1 MLARYHIPNGRSKGL
16 RPSDFDPTQLRI
28 GTKVEMEHTTDRRI
42 AQRIAMDHLTED
54 RDYYKKL
61 ATIHLD
67 GANLGDCRKEM
78 VKFRDSKGKLVQFTR
93 RVGADC
99 PKHKPQ
105 TRHLRPY
112 QYKKKSQLADSSCST
127 TPRWARGGLG
137 FLIGGMIGGMIGG
150 GVAFAVA
157 TAKADVT
164 APIETVSTYKR
175 WYLIGSGVALLSAV
189 GGMWVAAAKPE
200 C

>member
-1 MLARYHIPNGRSKGL
+1 MLARYQIPNGRSKG
-16 RPSDFDPTQLRI
+16 RQPSDFDPAQLRV
-28 GTKVEMEHTTDRRI
+28 GTKVEMEHTTDRRV

-67 GANLGDCRKEM
+67 GIDHLDCRKEI

-93 RVGADC
+93 RVGKNC
-99 PKHKPQ
+99 PKRGKPQ

-112 QYKKKSQLADSSCST
+112 QYKKSQLGDAACST
-127 TPRWARGGLG
+127 SPRWLRGGIG
-137 FLIGGMIGGMIGG
+137 FLLGGVIGSMIGG
-150 GVAFAVA
+150 GLAVA
-157 TAKADVT
+157 VTTAKADVT
-164 APIETVSTYKR
+164 APFATVATARR
-175 WYLIGSGVALLSAV
+175 WWLIGSGITTLTAL
-189 GGMWVAAAKPE
+189 GGLWIGAAKPE